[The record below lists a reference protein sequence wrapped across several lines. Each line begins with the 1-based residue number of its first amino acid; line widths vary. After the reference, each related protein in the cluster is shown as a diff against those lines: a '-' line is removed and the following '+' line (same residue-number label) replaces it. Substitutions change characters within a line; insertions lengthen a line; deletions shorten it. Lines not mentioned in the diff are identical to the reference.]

1 MEVVIPNIP
10 PLQTILDQIA
20 APPIKGSLV
29 FPGIYGDAQ
38 TPIDRRKR
46 VAMENQ
52 NIKKRVRRLVKSMG
66 HSVDSNITNRYIDAF
81 PLAQQMEFNSRLLKL
96 NDDADIMEELKGLTP
111 EQLKTLIAL
120 AKNS

>member
-1 MEVVIPNIP
+1 M
-10 PLQTILDQIA
+10 QTILDQIA
-20 APPIKGSLV
+20 ALPVKGSLV

-38 TPIDRRKR
+38 TPIEKRKR
-46 VAMENQ
+46 IAMENQ

-96 NDDADIMEELKGLTP
+96 NDDTDILEELKGLTP
-111 EQLKTLIAL
+111 EQLKVLIAL
-120 AKNS
+120 AKNA